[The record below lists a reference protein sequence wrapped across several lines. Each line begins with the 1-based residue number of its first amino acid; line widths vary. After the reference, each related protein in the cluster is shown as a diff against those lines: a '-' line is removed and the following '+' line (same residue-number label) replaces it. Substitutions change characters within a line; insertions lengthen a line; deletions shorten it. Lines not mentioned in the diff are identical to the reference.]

1 MDAAVATEAAP
12 ALRVEG
18 LRVAFGAL
26 VALDDVSWEVR
37 PGEILGIIGPNG
49 AGKSTCYNAATH
61 LVRREGRVFLEG
73 EDVTGVPAHRLAAR
87 GLRRAFQQNAFFG
100 DLTVLDNM
108 VAVLQDEHGAG
119 LARAVFRPFATRRAA
134 AAAREAAARALT
146 RMGVPAQYH
155 ASYPGEVPY
164 GIQRMLSI
172 ALANGS
178 GARILMLD
186 EPAAG
191 LGGAD
196 MARLVELLR
205 SLRKA
210 GMALVVIEHHMDLI
224 MSVTD
229 RIVVLDQG
237 RMIASGPPEEI
248 RRDPHVLEAYLGRSE

>member
-1 MDAAVATEAAP
+1 MASTRTAAP
-12 ALRVEG
+12 ALQVEG

-26 VALDDVSWEVR
+26 VALDDVSWQVA

-61 LVRREGRVFLEG
+61 LVRREGRVTLLG
-73 EDVTGVPAHRLAAR
+73 EDVTDVPAHRLAAR

-100 DLTVLDNM
+100 DLTVLENM
-108 VAVLQDEHGAG
+108 AAVLQDERGASLG
-119 LARAVFRPFATRRAA
+119 RAVFRPFATRRDAAETRRAA
-134 AAAREAAARALT
+134 AKALE
-146 RMGVPAQYH
+146 RMGVPARYH
-155 ASYPGEVPY
+155 HAYPGETPY
-164 GIQRMLSI
+164 GVQRMLSI

-178 GARILMLD
+178 GAKILMLD

-196 MARLVELLR
+196 MAELVTLLQ
-205 SLRKA
+205 SLRA
-210 GMALVVIEHHMDLI
+210 EGMALVVIEHHMDLI

-237 RMIASGPPEEI
+237 RMIASGPPEEV
-248 RRDPHVLEAYLGRSE
+248 RRDPAVLEAYLGRSA

>member
-1 MDAAVATEAAP
+1 MNEAAP
-12 ALRVEG
+12 ALKVEG

-49 AGKSTCYNAATH
+49 AGKSTCYNAATN
-61 LVRREGRVFLEG
+61 LVRREGRVRIMG
-73 EDVTGVPAHRLAAR
+73 EDATDVPAYRLARR

-100 DLTVLDNM
+100 DLTVLENM
-108 VAVLQDEHGAG
+108 VAVLQDEWGAG
-119 LARAVFRPFATRRAA
+119 LGRAVFRPFATRRRALE
-134 AAAREAAARALT
+134 AREAAARALT
-146 RMGVPAQYH
+146 RMGVPAEYH
-155 ASYPGEVPY
+155 SSYPGEAPY

-196 MARLVELLR
+196 MARLVDLLQ
-205 SLRKA
+205 SLKA
-210 GMALVVIEHHMDLI
+210 EGMALVVIEHHMDLI
-224 MSVTD
+224 MRVTD

-237 RMIASGPPEEI
+237 RMIASGPPEMI
-248 RRDPHVLEAYLGRSE
+248 RRDPQVLEAYLGRSE